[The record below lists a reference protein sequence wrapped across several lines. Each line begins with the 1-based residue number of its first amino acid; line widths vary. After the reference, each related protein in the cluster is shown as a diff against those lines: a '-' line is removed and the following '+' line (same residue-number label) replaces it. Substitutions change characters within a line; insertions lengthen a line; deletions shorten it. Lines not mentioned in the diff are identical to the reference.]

1 MLKAEDWRNEEL
13 MGNEQNLH
21 DLPQE
26 SFEDWRNLNDEE
38 VIDPSPT
45 VDVFDRN
52 VHAIE
57 KASIIKYDCE
67 FWRFS
72 KHWRTG
78 RCNMISDNWYL

>member
-1 MLKAEDWRNEEL
+1 

-38 VIDPSPT
+38 VTDPSPT
-45 VDVFDRN
+45 VDVYDRN

-57 KASIIKYDCE
+57 KASIIKY
-67 FWRFS
+67 
-72 KHWRTG
+72 
-78 RCNMISDNWYL
+78 

>member
-1 MLKAEDWRNEEL
+1 

-38 VIDPSPT
+38 VTDPSPT
-45 VDVFDRN
+45 VDVYDRN

-57 KASIIKYDCE
+57 KASITVRRFYFATAVFALFLCEILIKFYTQWQ
-67 FWRFS
+67 F
-72 KHWRTG
+72 
-78 RCNMISDNWYL
+78 